1 MKIRLGVD
9 MFDNE
14 QYAHV
19 LLFACPQCDRPL
31 AATCVSAKKN
41 LEIAEAKWFTNHCHC
56 GWAGDIAGVTAIR
69 HWVLPWRGKA
79 IVAGDPADCSGVE
92 VRSAK

>member
-1 MKIRLGVD
+1 
-9 MFDNE
+9 
-14 QYAHV
+14 
-19 LLFACPQCDRPL
+19 
-31 AATCVSAKKN
+31 
-41 LEIAEAKWFTNHCHC
+41 
-56 GWAGDIAGVTAIR
+56 VTAIR